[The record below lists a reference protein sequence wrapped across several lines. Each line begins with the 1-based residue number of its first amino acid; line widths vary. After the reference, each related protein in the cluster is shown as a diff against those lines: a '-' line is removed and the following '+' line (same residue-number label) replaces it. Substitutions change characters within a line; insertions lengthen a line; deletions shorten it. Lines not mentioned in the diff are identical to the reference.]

1 MPPLPAE
8 SSHSALRRAFTA
20 YARVMDI
27 TFRTAGLAAA
37 AGAGLALAIGCGIAH
52 AEADSPG
59 QASSSTATHAQSKRV
74 AAGPKAMSS
83 RAQAADRADRAPRV
97 RGGVPMTSRLRT
109 AALQSPAPDAGAPEA
124 PDPFVPLPAHTDV
137 GDIPSP
143 DDMTPTA
150 YGDIGNWML
159 QPNGQIADWI
169 GHSYEGKTLL
179 EGINVIIVDPAQVP
193 LDMAVRRL
201 NRAMVMA
208 GFPAVIHHSGGYQG
222 LINGVTFQQQP
233 KGDQLAFSDAFFL
246 LPNNHGRI
254 MGPFPPADGNGY
266 IWIAS
271 LSREELGK
279 YEGELTHVFVS
290 FNEARDALA
299 EGLVERAGA
308 TNLGPVF
315 LDNAYDTDLY
325 TTGDADGYAVV
336 IQLPV

>member
-1 MPPLPAE
+1 
-8 SSHSALRRAFTA
+8 
-20 YARVMDI
+20 MDI
-27 TFRTAGLAAA
+27 TFRTAGLAAV
-37 AGAGLALAIGCGIAH
+37 AGAGLALAIGCGIAQ
-52 AEADSPG
+52 AEADSPS
-59 QASSSTATHAQSKRV
+59 QASSSSAAHAQSKRV

-83 RAQAADRADRAPRV
+83 RGQAAARAPRV
-97 RGGVPMTSRLRT
+97 RGVVPMTSRLRM
-109 AALQSPAPDAGAPEA
+109 AAAPDAAAPDA
-124 PDPFVPLPAHTDV
+124 PDPYVPLPAHTDV

-150 YGDIGNWML
+150 YGDIGDWML

-271 LSREELGK
+271 LSREELGT

-325 TTGDADGYAVV
+325 TTGDADGYAAV